1 MARPIDTA
9 RRAALLTR
17 ALEVLR
23 TRGAGRT
30 TMSELATALGV
41 KRPTLYF
48 YFPDLSAVLL
58 AAVEDTYRGYAVH
71 IGARL
76 RSIDHPIV
84 ALGELARA
92 TVEYQ
97 HERRELVILLF
108 QLWAAGNTDPEV
120 LLARSRAAGD
130 VLRADLVASV
140 RAGIARGV
148 VAPCDPERIVDLVLT
163 VLDGTIV
170 QSITRQG
177 SATATIDELWRRVLA
192 PLVIARRSAT
202 EPARPRPPRK
212 RARPPSPRPPT
223 RGTS

>member
-9 RRAALLTR
+9 RRSALLAQ

-23 TRGAGRT
+23 ARGPGRT

-48 YFPDLSAVLL
+48 YFRDLSALLL
-58 AAVEDTYRGYAVH
+58 AAVEDVYRGYAMHV
-71 IGARL
+71 GARL
-76 RSIDHPIV
+76 ASIDHPIV

-97 HERRELVILLF
+97 RERRELVILLF
-108 QLWAAGNTDPEV
+108 QLWAAGDTDPEV
-120 LLARSRAAGD
+120 LLARSRAVGE
-130 VLRADLVASV
+130 VLRADLVASL
-140 RAGIARGV
+140 RAGVERGV

-170 QSITRQG
+170 QSITRLG
-177 SATATIDELWRRVLA
+177 SDGAATATIDELWRQVLA
-192 PLVIARRSAT
+192 PLVVA
-202 EPARPRPPRK
+202 PPRK
-212 RARPPSPRPPT
+212 PARAKPGKPN
-223 RGTS
+223 RGVR